1 MAQLKH
7 KKAGRVKPLGSVL
20 GFVIGAGLGHFIDRV
35 IIDPGADKDLF
46 PHDFTRHGGFI
57 GGTAGLA
64 VGLALSTLVPSLRT
78 IDCF

>member
-1 MAQLKH
+1 MICQRKIIP
-7 KKAGRVKPLGSVL
+7 KT
-20 GFVIGAGLGHFIDRV
+20 IGIKLDVEVGYSILRTFRMRFSLRTRGV
-35 IIDPGADKDLF
+35 T
-46 PHDFTRHGGFI
+46 HDFTRHGGFI